1 LNLTELTADTLFL
14 SNTVT
19 TQYPQAAI
27 TRNLNYYYDE
37 VVTEIWK
44 TENSW
49 KFDKGHDTLPI
60 ATTDL
65 VEDQRD
71 YQLPTEAR
79 KIERVEVLDS
89 NDKWIVLTPIVP
101 EDAPAE
107 SDTTGTPK
115 EYYIKGRSI
124 YLYPLPRESKTQGL
138 SIYLSRSVD
147 ALVETTDEPKV
158 DREFHRYLSVG
169 AALDWYFAKGNV
181 TKSREMERKLE
192 ILKRAIK
199 EFYSTRN
206 TDYKSRMKPRL
217 QSYN

>member
-1 LNLTELTADTLFL
+1 MNLTELTADALFL
-14 SNTVT
+14 SNTVL
-19 TQYPQAAI
+19 TQYKQEAI

-37 VVTEIWK
+37 LVTEIWK

-65 VEDQRD
+65 VEGQRD

-79 KIERVEVLDS
+79 KIERVEVLNS
-89 NDKWIVLTPIVP
+89 NNDWVLLEPIVP

-107 SDTTGTPK
+107 SDKDGTPNK
-115 EYYIKGRSI
+115 YYIKGRSI
-124 YLYPLPRESKTQGL
+124 FLYPLPRESKDQGVA
-138 SIYLSRSVD
+138 IHLSRSVEP
-147 ALVETTDEPKV
+147 LVETTDEPKV
-158 DREFHRYLSVG
+158 DREFHRYLSIG

-181 TKSREMERKLE
+181 SKSREMERKLE
-192 ILKRAIK
+192 MLKRAIK
-199 EFYSTRN
+199 DFYSTRN